1 MKVTMRKRPA
11 FTVAL
16 APRFALSVT
25 ALTSWVDTMTTFDF
39 FVGVFIVF
47 GGFGFLA
54 LVADYIIPAL
64 FENNGM
70 EWDDYSE

>member
-1 MKVTMRKRPA
+1 LQFA
-11 FTVAL
+11 F
-16 APRFALSVT
+16 SVI
-25 ALTSWVDTMTTFDF
+25 ALTSWAVITMTFDF
-39 FVGVFIVF
+39 AVGAFIVF
-47 GGFGFLA
+47 GGFAFMA